1 MSMLP
6 VNTSPPRNDPE
17 LRPTRLKRLVARL
30 VRRRWPI
37 ARGLSLA
44 GGLALGGWAAATVL
58 PAAPF
63 LAIDDIVV
71 HGNERLSE
79 GEVLALVS
87 GLRGASILSVDLEE
101 HRRRLSASPWL
112 VGGALRRR
120 LPSTV
125 EVFVAERTP
134 IALARFGGRL
144 FLIDAA
150 GAIVDGHGPRFA
162 ELDFPIVDGLG
173 AGDGAAAAHPRADA
187 RGADNGSGGSEGAAE
202 SVDPRRMALAVRLLR
217 ELSSEPA
224 TLAAVSQI
232 DVADPDD
239 AVVLLNDD
247 VVLLHLGTERFLAR
261 LRLYAELAPVLRE
274 QVADIDEVD
283 LRFDPRVYVRPRT
296 EARGSGDW
304 AARASGGSA
313 AAAGVLALR

>member
-37 ARGLSLA
+37 ARGLALA
-44 GGLALGGWAAATVL
+44 GGLVLGGWAAATVL

-87 GLRGASILSVDLEE
+87 GLSGASILSVDLEE

-144 FLIDAA
+144 FLLDAA
-150 GAIVDGHGPRFA
+150 GSIVDGHGPRFA

-173 AGDGAAAAHPRADA
+173 AGDGAAEGVDPRADA
-187 RGADNGSGGSEGAAE
+187 RGADDGPGGGDGAAE
-202 SVDPRRMALAVRLLR
+202 AVDPRRMALAARLLR

-224 TLAAVSQI
+224 ALAAVSQI

-274 QVADIDEVD
+274 QVADIDE
-283 LRFDPRVYVRPRT
+283 
-296 EARGSGDW
+296 EIG
-304 AARASGGSA
+304 RAH
-313 AAAGVLALR
+313 V